1 MVVAP
6 LLIAGRLIAR
16 GLVLR
21 RLRKS
26 GAGRARQRG
35 E

>member
-1 MVVAP
+1 MVVVA
-6 LLIAGRLIAR
+6 LLIAGRLIGR

-21 RLRKS
+21 RLRKNS
-26 GAGRARQRG
+26 AGRARQRD